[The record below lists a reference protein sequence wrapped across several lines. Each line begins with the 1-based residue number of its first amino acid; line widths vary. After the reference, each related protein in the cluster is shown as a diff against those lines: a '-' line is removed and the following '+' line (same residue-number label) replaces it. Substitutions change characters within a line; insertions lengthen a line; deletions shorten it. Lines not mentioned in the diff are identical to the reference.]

1 MGHQERRL
9 KCSMDAEIASMT
21 PLPKAN
27 VQVFSQF
34 TRMLERA
41 SRRYSFVSNLK
52 MSARLPAGA
61 FVANSS
67 PTSLTT
73 ARLWWVTCLTA
84 KRLVMPKTIKPKQI
98 VAARLGW

>member
-34 TRMLERA
+34 NDGQVVVGDLPHRQAPGDAKDDQAKTD
-41 SRRYSFVSNLK
+41 RRRQTG
-52 MSARLPAGA
+52 M
-61 FVANSS
+61 
-67 PTSLTT
+67 
-73 ARLWWVTCLTA
+73 VTIQ
-84 KRLVMPKTIKPKQI
+84 VPF
-98 VAARLGW
+98 W